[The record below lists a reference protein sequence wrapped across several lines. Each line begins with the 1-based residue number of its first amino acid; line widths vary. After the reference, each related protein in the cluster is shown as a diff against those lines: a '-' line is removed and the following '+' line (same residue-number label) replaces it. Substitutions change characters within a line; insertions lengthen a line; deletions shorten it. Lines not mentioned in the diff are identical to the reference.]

1 MSVAGKV
8 AITLDPYVE
17 WSAEKTYDKL
27 VAVRYQNKLY
37 ISRKSSTNVLPT
49 DNEYWMLAVSGAEVE
64 TMTNNVMGVAKPDND
79 TITVKDGV
87 IKAEI
92 NKELLDK
99 LGESDKGT
107 LTFDGSE
114 IKAISDYVFDTFEEA
129 EAAVKAGLVEEGAT
143 VYVKEDSDSIPEMN
157 GATADADGRGGTVPA
172 PKAGQE
178 NHVLKGNGAWEPLEY
193 DSELSAESEN
203 APKTKVV
210 EARAREIETNL
221 SQLSNPN
228 LLINPDFKINQRGG
242 KISLA
247 GTTLYDDV
255 DCTVN
260 PHAQLETVMKVTKLS
275 NGNYMFIN
283 SGGVNAYIKASDVVE
298 GYCDEDYT
306 VDRWS
311 SCGINGYVKVTD
323 NGVYLYK
330 AQDFIQRFELGTFK
344 IGETYTASAKVDGEV
359 HSYTFTVEENV
370 QKVSQTFGYGW
381 LFNTIQNWGN
391 SDFISINVNVNN
403 EHVFHVEWVK
413 LELGSVA
420 TPFVPPDPA
429 SELLKCQRYG
439 EPIGC
444 NAQTGYVNKQLG
456 VVDKHGVYCI
466 QNLFSVEKRVI
477 PTITKPSDLTGII
490 EVTNVANVTPND
502 MGIYANRQNVRI
514 IGTLNE
520 YTNLSVTLNGCL
532 WADAEIR

>member
-143 VYVKEDSDSIPEMN
+143 VCVKEDSDSIPEMN
-157 GATADADGRGGTVPA
+157 GATADTDGRGGAVPA

-178 NHVLKGNGAWEPLEY
+178 NHVLKGNGAWEAIAY

-203 APKTKVV
+203 APQTKVV

-221 SQLSNPN
+221 AQLSNPN
-228 LLINPDFKINQRGG
+228 LLINPDFRINQRGQTSWSG
-242 KISLA
+242 K
-247 GTTLYDDV
+247 D
-255 DCTVN
+255 
-260 PHAQLETVMKVTKLS
+260 Q
-275 NGNYMFIN
+275 
-283 SGGVNAYIKASDVVE
+283 
-298 GYCDEDYT
+298 YT
-306 VDRWS
+306 VDRWRQFID
-311 SCGINGYVKVTD
+311 INGTITKDDDGLIFDNTNGKISLGHFFENPSDFAGKTVTLSAKIMKLSED
-323 NGVYLYK
+323 AHGSIYIGGNNLVLV
-330 AQDFIQRFELGTFK
+330 DHRFNSLIKDEWVTLS
-344 IGETYTASAKVDGEV
+344 ITYTMPSELTNMIACIFVNDDAQTKIKV
-359 HSYTFTVEENV
+359 N
-370 QKVSQTFGYGW
+370 
-381 LFNTIQNWGN
+381 
-391 SDFISINVNVNN
+391 
-403 EHVFHVEWVK
+403 WVK
-413 LELGSVA
+413 LELGSIA

-439 EPIGC
+439 DIEHNGEAC
-444 NAQTGYVNKQLG
+444 YKAVFSANKDADGYYTL
-456 VVDKHGVYCI
+456 
-466 QNLFSVEKRVI
+466 
-477 PTITKPSDLTGII
+477 
-490 EVTNVANVTPND
+490 
-502 MGIYANRQNVRI
+502 YANLPVEMRTVPTVAIYDYNNTANAVWLPGVGSIAINEVKAVQNKRQIAIKCNNDAIAGKAVMFGWI
-514 IGTLNE
+514 
-520 YTNLSVTLNGCL
+520 
-532 WADAEIR
+532 ADAEIYY